1 MGFDMLDEW
10 MLRKLIVWVLI
21 FCLHLTILSSSL
33 SLYIFLVDL
42 GRVGFWEVL
51 IWILGWILDFGM
63 V

>member
-1 MGFDMLDEW
+1 MLDEW

-21 FCLHLTILSSSL
+21 FCLHLMILSSSL

-42 GRVGFWEVL
+42 GWVGFWGVL
-51 IWILGWILDFGM
+51 IWILGILGWILDFGM